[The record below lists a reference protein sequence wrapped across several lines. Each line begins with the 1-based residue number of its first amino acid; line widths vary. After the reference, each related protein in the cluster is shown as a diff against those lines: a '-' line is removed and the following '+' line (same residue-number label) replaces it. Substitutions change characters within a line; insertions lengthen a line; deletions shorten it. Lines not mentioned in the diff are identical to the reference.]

1 MPASTC
7 SITLGTD
14 VPVDISTTLV
24 DEVNVLVNSCTV
36 SASRDETEYTNPDG
50 CVTAIKMFNP
60 KLEWSLS
67 GNPLARTAGGTAD
80 FSNVAPGTQV
90 GTGTFPFANFGTTE
104 IFGQEPT
111 DGMCIAKEPS
121 LSSSKGSDPEMSWTV
136 TCYPHIA

>member
-7 SITLGTD
+7 SITLGTG

-24 DEVNVLVNSCTV
+24 DEVNVLVNSVTV

-50 CVTAIKMFNP
+50 CVTGIKMFNP

-67 GNPLARTAGGTAD
+67 GNPLARTAGGTTD

-90 GTGTFPFANFGTTE
+90 GGLTSFPFANFGAE
-104 IFGQEPT
+104 IFGQDPA
-111 DGMCIAKEPS
+111 DGICIAKEPS

-136 TCYPHIA
+136 TCYPHMA